1 MKKRIKITVIVLGVL
16 VSVIAL
22 DTLQAKVFD
31 NSPLLK
37 IRDNLDG
44 GTLDYIDKGIF
55 VNHYHCNNNEKVT
68 TWKKTK
74 FACSMK
80 ELNNDEENKINWNEI
95 INGNVD
101 EELLLN
107 NIDED
112 ILKDIA
118 KNLQEMIEEEQKEER
133 ENPNIVINE
142 GWVRVFNKDQYK
154 SVLQMGNVAIKPL
167 FYILY
172 KSENNGLYEYV
183 CAKALE
189 DITGI
194 GNEVND
200 DGTKR
205 WTTAKEYLEIFIE
218 EVK

>member
-1 MKKRIKITVIVLGVL
+1 MKKGLKITFIVLGVL
-16 VSVIAL
+16 LGIVVL
-22 DTLQAKVFD
+22 DTLQAKFFD
-31 NSPLLK
+31 NSPLIK
-37 IRDNLDG
+37 IRKDFKDG
-44 GTLDYIDKGIF
+44 YVQYMDKGIF
-55 VNHYHCNNNEKVT
+55 VNHYYCKNREENT
-68 TWKKTK
+68 TWKGTK
-74 FACSMK
+74 FTCPIEES
-80 ELNNDEENKINWNEI
+80 NNDEESKINWDEI
-95 INGNVD
+95 TDGSVD

-107 NIDED
+107 SINEN

-118 KNLQEMIEEEQKEER
+118 KNLQEMIEEEQREEKED
-133 ENPNIVINE
+133 PSIVISE
-142 GWVRVFNKDQYK
+142 GWVRIFNKDQYK
-154 SVLQMGNVAIKPL
+154 NVVQKGNLAIKPL

-194 GNEVND
+194 GNELND

-205 WTTAKEYLEIFIE
+205 WTTAKEYLEIFMK

>member
-1 MKKRIKITVIVLGVL
+1 MKKGLKITLIVLVIL
-16 VSVIAL
+16 ICMIAL
-22 DTLQAKVFD
+22 DTLQAKIFD
-31 NSPLLK
+31 NSPLIK

-44 GTLDYIDKGIF
+44 GVLDYIDKGIF

-68 TWKKTK
+68 TWKDTK

-80 ELNNDEENKINWNEI
+80 ESNNKENKINWDEI
-95 INGNVD
+95 TNDSID
-101 EELLLN
+101 EELLLG

-118 KNLQEMIEEEQKEER
+118 KDLQEMIEEEKKEEQD
-133 ENPNIVINE
+133 NPSIVISE
-142 GWVRVFNKDQYK
+142 GWVRIFNKDQYRNVIQK
-154 SVLQMGNVAIKPL
+154 GNLAIKPL

-194 GNEVND
+194 GSELNA

-205 WTTAKEYLEIFIE
+205 WSTAKEYLEIFIK

>member
-1 MKKRIKITVIVLGVL
+1 MKKKIKIILIVLGIL
-16 VSVIAL
+16 ISVIAL
-22 DTLQAKVFD
+22 DTLQAKFFN

-37 IRDNLDG
+37 IRDNLDRD
-44 GTLDYIDKGIF
+44 TIDYIDKGIF
-55 VNHYHCNNNEKVT
+55 VNHYRCNNNEKVT

-74 FACSMK
+74 FTCSIK
-80 ELNNDEENKINWNEI
+80 ELNNNEENKITWDEI
-95 INGNVD
+95 TNGSVD
-101 EELLLN
+101 EDLLLN

-112 ILKDIA
+112 ILKNIA

-133 ENPNIVINE
+133 ENPSIVINE
-142 GWVRVFNKDQYK
+142 GWVRIFNKEQYK
-154 SVLQMGNVAIKPL
+154 RVVQMGNVAIKPL

-172 KSENNGLYEYV
+172 KSDDNGLYEYI
-183 CAKALE
+183 CAEALE
-189 DITGI
+189 NITGI
-194 GNEVND
+194 GKKIND